1 MLVEFATVRAGAGE
15 EWEAWV
21 AAGGSC
27 RWAAAGGTRSRRAS
41 GATRASA
48 VAAIGRASGP
58 GTGGTLIGIE
68 GRR

>member
-27 RWAAAGGTRSRRAS
+27 RWAAGGGTRSRRAS
-41 GATRASA
+41 GATRA
-48 VAAIGRASGP
+48 
-58 GTGGTLIGIE
+58 
-68 GRR
+68 